1 METIHNVTKMDDFF
15 LCHLSRIISLEKL
28 MMENP
33 KDVEVLR
40 KLKKYGFADS
50 YIARNWNMKEFDL
63 YNMRKENGIM
73 PVYKM
78 VDTCAGEF
86 KSATPYF
93 YSSYEHKNES
103 KRTDRKKSLY

>member
-1 METIHNVTKMDDFF
+1 
-15 LCHLSRIISLEKL
+15 

-50 YIARNWNMKEFDL
+50 YIARNWDMKEFDL
-63 YNMRKENGIM
+63 YNLRKENGIM

-103 KRTDRKKSLY
+103 ERTDRKKSLY